1 MSADTNALAQTFKA
15 LHKPRTPLLLTN
27 IYDGI
32 SAKTIA
38 ALPSSRALATAS
50 QAIAEAAGIDDDDLT
65 LPHNLRATRIIAS
78 AIKPFNKPL
87 TVDLQ
92 DGYGA
97 HLEHAIGE
105 LVSLGVVGINLED
118 FDRETNDFFPLPK
131 PAERVRRV
139 LTAARGKGV
148 PDFVVNARCDILA
161 HGGAIEEVIE
171 RGKAY
176 LDAGAT
182 TVFVWG
188 GSTRGGLKREEVV
201 QLVEAFDGRLSVL
214 LKLKDGLSVDEVSDI
229 GVARISL
236 GPTLQR
242 IAIERI
248 REVASEVY
256 GLGSRVL

>member
-1 MSADTNALAQTFKA
+1 MSTDTNALAQTFKS

-27 IYDGI
+27 VYDGI
-32 SAKTIA
+32 TAKTIA
-38 ALPSSRALATAS
+38 ALPNSRALATAS
-50 QAIAEAAGIDDDDLT
+50 HAIAEAAGIDDDDLT
-65 LPHNLRATRIIAS
+65 LPQNLRATRLIAS
-78 AIKPFNKPL
+78 AIKPFSKPL

-105 LVSLGVVGINLED
+105 LISFGVVGINLED
-118 FDRETNDFFPLPK
+118 FNRQTNDFFPLPEA
-131 PAERVRRV
+131 AERVHRV
-139 LTAARGKGV
+139 LSTAKEKGV

-161 HGGAIEEVIE
+161 HGGTIEEVIE

-182 TVFVWG
+182 TVFIWG
-188 GSTRGGLKREEVV
+188 GSARGGLKREEVV
-201 QLVEAFDGRLSVL
+201 QLVAAFDGRLSVL
-214 LKLKDGLSVDEVSDI
+214 LKLKDGLSVKELGEI

-242 IAIERI
+242 IALERI

-256 GLGSRVL
+256 GE